1 MHNPQDNLDTAAVA
15 DPFAMLINPQ
25 AVLQAIEQSGRL
37 GALASRVCR
46 PLDKPLIPKRDGDDV
61 RSCDEGVERH
71 ADIAADTEMGTI
83 Y

>member
-1 MHNPQDNLDTAAVA
+1 MHNPQDNALIG

-46 PLDKPLIPKRDGDDV
+46 PLDKPLIPKRDADEQ
-61 RSCDEGVERH
+61 RSFDESIEDRH
-71 ADIAADTEMGTI
+71 AEIVSDAELGTI
-83 Y
+83 F

>member
-1 MHNPQDNLDTAAVA
+1 MHNPQDNLETAVVA

-46 PLDKPLIPKRDGDDV
+46 PLDKPLIPKRDSDDARGFGRV
-61 RSCDEGVERH
+61 GPALWRGGRCHS
-71 ADIAADTEMGTI
+71 
-83 Y
+83 

>member
-1 MHNPQDNLDTAAVA
+1 MQNPQDVVVA

-46 PLDKPLIPKRDGDDV
+46 PLDKPLIPKRDAEEQHAF
-61 RSCDEGVERH
+61 DEGVN
-71 ADIAADTEMGTI
+71 AAIISETELGAI

>member
-1 MHNPQDNLDTAAVA
+1 MQNPPDVVLA

-37 GALASRVCR
+37 GALTSRVCR
-46 PLDKPLIPKRDGDDV
+46 PLDKPLIPKRDADEQ
-61 RSCDEGVERH
+61 RAFEEGVERK
-71 ADIAADTEMGTI
+71 AEATDETEIGTI